1 MKRSAM
7 ILFKKSSNAHEALNA
22 PLKNGSDE
30 TVKRLT
36 LLKNKAMKRLANFF
50 IVIVWFKN
58 TAENHDENVLLSN
71 VCDCNHDDS
80 IC

>member
-36 LLKNKAMKRLANFF
+36 LLKNKAMKRLVNFF
-50 IVIVWFKN
+50 IVIV
-58 TAENHDENVLLSN
+58 
-71 VCDCNHDDS
+71 
-80 IC
+80 